1 MAVIIVFTLMAMR
14 LINGIS
20 RRASIQEASY
30 IDVNGIKQFIR
41 IRGDDGTNPVMIFI
55 HGGPASPMGY
65 VSSFFQKELE
75 SKLTIINYDQ
85 RVSGRTYYANG
96 CTSDADIET
105 LLADLDSIV
114 DYARTRFAQD
124 KVMITGHSWG
134 TVLGSIYVQRHPEKV
149 ITPSV
154 RRAHIGIMR

>member
-41 IRGDDGTNPVMIFI
+41 IKVEDGANPVMIFI
-55 HGGPASPMGY
+55 HGVPASPMGY
-65 VSSFFQKELE
+65 VSSYFQRKLE

-85 RVSGRTYYANG
+85 RGSGRYMK
-96 CTSDADIET
+96 IEIFSK
-105 LLADLDSIV
+105 LFI
-114 DYARTRFAQD
+114 
-124 KVMITGHSWG
+124 
-134 TVLGSIYVQRHPEKV
+134 
-149 ITPSV
+149 
-154 RRAHIGIMR
+154 